1 MDFLKR
7 KIHQVRTSLIFP
19 KSPLGSLLLATLM
32 FSSTQS
38 IAEDGPAHP
47 LQFKSVAEMIEDRGD
62 YAEEDGSFKLVSAK
76 PLKIQL
82 APTVFSGDLPENV
95 QRELR
100 RAALYGVYRTFAHT
114 NAEAVSV
121 TAVPREMTV
130 NPVTSKVLNAPSV
143 QISVTRDQAMM
154 AAGRIVKASSASDLV
169 VPEAAGDSQLD
180 EWTPA
185 FQDLYFKD
193 AGQLQLLNAIK
204 SAGGD
209 VVNNG

>member
-7 KIHQVRTSLIFP
+7 KTKRVWT
-19 KSPLGSLLLATLM
+19 PLTCSKPMAAGLLLAALV
-32 FSSTQS
+32 FGSTQTM
-38 IAEDGPAHP
+38 AQDGPAHP

-62 YAEEDGSFKLVSAK
+62 YAEENGTFKLVSAK

-82 APTVFSGDLPENV
+82 APTVVPGDLPENV

-114 NAEAVSV
+114 NVDAVVV
-121 TAVPREMTV
+121 TAVPREVTF
-130 NPVTSKVLNAPSV
+130 NPVTTKFLKAPSI

-154 AAGRIVKASSASDLV
+154 AAAKLVKASSASDLV

-204 SAGGD
+204 AAGGD
-209 VVNNG
+209 LVNNG